1 MQLSGQEKIPTR
13 KVRHFAVYKGT
24 RLMFKV
30 ENKAG
35 TLQAVGQAGAASAP
49 KHAWVNTLSFRAA
62 GEAEWQ
68 AILRQAKNFEGFLK
82 LLIASGYDIF
92 SIDKTP
98 APLTID
104 EGHRIAEGPVIIAV
118 TWSHPGQFSTL
129 QEQPE
134 AGFLT
139 SKIASFVVYDTQKGN
154 SFAQIFERA
163 KSYEAILEALK
174 STRLKATSV

>member
-24 RLMFKV
+24 RLIFKV

-35 TLQAVGQAGAASAP
+35 TLQSVAQAGAAA
-49 KHAWVNTLSFRAA
+49 KHAWVNTLSFRAT

-68 AILRQAKNFEGFLK
+68 AILRQAKNFDGFLK
-82 LLIASGYDIF
+82 LLVANGYDLF
-92 SIDKTP
+92 SIDKAP
-98 APLTID
+98 APLNID
-104 EGHRIAEGPVIIAV
+104 EGHRIAEGPVLVAV
-118 TWSHPGQFSTL
+118 IWAHPGQLSTIA
-129 QEQPE
+129 EQPE
-134 AGFLT
+134 VGFLT
-139 SKIASFVVYDTQKGN
+139 SKVASVVLYDTQKGN

-163 KSYEAILEALK
+163 KSYEAILEAIK